1 MTRVWIA
8 AIALV
13 GTMANVA
20 AAQDAKTVV
29 LNASKAMGVDGLNSI
44 HFYGVAANGQLGQNN
59 NAGQP
64 WPVSAANDYVRAI
77 DFTQGAS
84 RATWQNYAV
93 PVTGGAAAL
102 AAGQQNIAADAPWA
116 QKVDIFLTPWGFLK
130 AAATNDLTM
139 RTQTLDGKRYYAVS
153 VTGSAK
159 SPGGQP
165 YRVVGYINRD
175 TNLVDRVQ
183 TWLDHEFYG
192 DMLIE
197 ADYLHYRDAA
207 NGLKFPARIVQRR
220 AGWPTFEM
228 YVLGANANPANL
240 QALMTPPARGGGP
253 GGAAPAGGGRGAG
266 APGDGRGGAPAGAG
280 GGRGD
285 GRGGPGGAPAGAQ
298 AGAPPGGRGAAP
310 AGATSEKLAEG
321 VFRINGAYNALAV
334 EMADHIVLFEP
345 GPQNLTRARAIITET
360 KRVFPNKPIRYGVI
374 SHHHLDHT
382 QGLAEV
388 VAEGITIVTP
398 AVNRAYLMSAMS
410 APRTL
415 APDTLAKSGKKPVVE
430 GFTGDKRVFQDST
443 RTFEIHVIKGLP
455 HADGLVV
462 GWLPK
467 EKLLVYADMFNLPTE
482 ASGPVPNPPVVGTQ
496 VFAANMER
504 LNLDAERIMSVHNLN
519 PDRLTSRAELL
530 KSLGR

>member
-1 MTRVWIA
+1 MTRVLVA

-13 GTMANVA
+13 GVMANAA
-20 AAQDAKTVV
+20 AAQDVKAIVS
-29 LNASKAMGVDGLNSI
+29 NASKAMGVDGLNSI
-44 HFYGVAANGQLGQNN
+44 HYYGVAANGQLGQNN
-59 NAGQP
+59 NSNQP
-64 WPVSAANDYVRAI
+64 WPMTAANDYVRAI
-77 DFTQGAS
+77 DFTQMAS

-93 PVTGGAAAL
+93 PVTGGSAAL
-102 AAGQQNIAADAPWA
+102 APGQQVINGQSPWA
-116 QKVDIFLTPWGFLK
+116 QQIELVITPWGFLK
-130 AAATNDLTM
+130 AAAALTATVK
-139 RTQTLDGKRYYAVS
+139 TQTLDGKRYNVVT

-165 YRVVGYINRD
+165 YKVAGYINRD
-175 TNLVDRVQ
+175 TNLIDKVQ
-183 TWLDHEFYG
+183 TWLDNEFFG
-192 DMLIE
+192 DMLID
-197 ADYLHYRDAA
+197 ADYLYYRDS
-207 NGLKFPARIVQRR
+207 NGLKFPARIVQKR

-228 YVLGANANPANL
+228 YVLGAHANPANL
-240 QALMTPPARGGGP
+240 QALMTPPP
-253 GGAAPAGGGRGAG
+253 PAGRGAG
-266 APGDGRGGAPAGAG
+266 A
-280 GGRGD
+280 
-285 GRGGPGGAPAGAQ
+285 GAQ
-298 AGAPPGGRGAAP
+298 PGAPPGGRGAPPAAP
-310 AGATSEKLAEG
+310 TSEKLAEG

-334 EMADHIVLFEP
+334 EMADYIVLFEP
-345 GPQNLTRARAIITET
+345 GPQNLARARAVIAET
-360 KRVFPNKPIRYGVI
+360 KRLFPSKPIRYGVI

-415 APDTLAKSGKKPVVE
+415 APDNLSKSGKKAIVE
-430 GFTGDKRVFQDST
+430 GFTGDKRVFQDAT

-455 HADGLVV
+455 HADGLVI

-467 EKLLVYADMFNLPTE
+467 EKLLVYADMFNLPTDN
-482 ASGPVPNPPVVGTQ
+482 APVPNPPVVGTQ

-504 LNLDAERIMSVHNLN
+504 LNLDGERLMSVHSLN